1 MYKDYEIKLNAILD
15 KHGVQKVELGIK
27 QEGDKLY
34 KKIVNGAQKQ
44 VSILKKVESELNSL
58 ENDAKK
64 LQKIEQTIEKSA
76 KDLGIDISD
85 VLPEGYASDAW
96 VSDLNK
102 YADKIGNIA
111 SVL

>member
-15 KHGVQKVELGIK
+15 KHGVQKVELGIV
-27 QEGDKLY
+27 QDGNKLY
-34 KKIVNGAQKQ
+34 DNIVKGAQKQ
-44 VSILKKVESELNSL
+44 VSILKRVEAELNSL
-58 ENDAKK
+58 ESDAKK
-64 LQKIEQTIEKSA
+64 LQKIEQTIEKQA
-76 KDLGIDISD
+76 KILGISIDEI
-85 VLPEGYASDAW
+85 LPNSYAADTW